1 MRNMLLRDIYS
12 CPVFSSLSFYFLLLI
27 CLFSF
32 LFFYF
37 IFFFTFFSQFLYL
50 CVGLVVRAD
59 INECE
64 LVPVPCAYQ
73 CVNSPGSYK
82 CLCPPGLHLLG
93 DGKSCAGLERLP
105 NYESFS
111 YGYRTSQSSSD
122 RSSYQQRYHSL
133 TSQSYHSYVP
143 IGGRHVAN
151 RPNNAPSRSRRD
163 TNTCPP
169 GFKAK
174 NGQCLGNYKSWS
186 VVEFGFHVKCY
197 MYVYVWY
204 GTLYCILDL

>member
-1 MRNMLLRDIYS
+1 MRNLLLKDSYT
-12 CPVFSSLSFYFLLLI
+12 CPVFLSHPLL
-27 CLFSF
+27 
-32 LFFYF
+32 F
-37 IFFFTFFSQFLYL
+37 IFFFWSSYSHFNSISFFFLPFFSQFLFL
-50 CVGLVVRAD
+50 CVGLAVRAD

-143 IGGRHVAN
+143 VRGRHVAN

-163 TNTCPP
+163 TNSCPP

-174 NGQCLGNYKSWS
+174 NGQCLGNYKSNCWS
-186 VVEFGFHVKCY
+186 VVKFHGFHVIC
-197 MYVYVWY
+197 
-204 GTLYCILDL
+204 